1 MVPQVQSLT
10 PEQRSSEWFEQRLG
24 KVTASRVAD
33 CMAFYKQTKA
43 QEAAGIEPAE
53 KEIRKRY
60 REGIVAERLT
70 GQPADPE
77 PYVSYDMKWGIANEA
92 IAKNV
97 YQLTYHQMIED
108 APFVQHETLMC
119 GASPDGY
126 VIDRK
131 TGELGLVEIK
141 CLRSANHLYK
151 TILTQE
157 VPAEHIPQIQMQM
170 WITGRAWCDFIAFD
184 SRVPEGLKI
193 FVKRVERDDE
203 YIKELEAGVRKFL
216 AECDNDFKHF
226 WAKVKDKGGN
236 HAVVGHKESKEANPV
251 KL

>member
-1 MVPQVQSLT
+1 MDQQNQPLP

-33 CMAFYKQTKA
+33 CMAYYKPTKA
-43 QEAAGIEPAE
+43 EALAGTPLRETDA
-53 KEIRKRY
+53 RKRY
-60 REGIVAERLT
+60 RQGIVAERLT

-77 PYVSYDMKWGIANEA
+77 PYVNYDMKWGIANEA

-126 VIDRK
+126 VIDK
-131 TGELGLVEIK
+131 TTGELGLVEIK

-151 TILTQE
+151 AIMTQE
-157 VPAEHIPQIQMQM
+157 VPTEHIPQIQMQM
-170 WITGRAWCDFIAFD
+170 WVTGGAWCDFIAFD
-184 SRVPEGLKI
+184 SRVPDGLKI

-203 YIKELEAGVRKFL
+203 YITMLEKEVRKFL
-216 AECDNDFKHF
+216 GECDNDFKHF
-226 WAKVKDKGGN
+226 WANVTNKGENNAMGK
-236 HAVVGHKESKEANPV
+236 A
-251 KL
+251 